1 MTEPPA
7 RRTARDRILGAALPL
22 AAAAATAL
30 VFAPAL
36 SNGFVNWDDQ
46 INFLNNPAY
55 RGLRWSNLRWMFT
68 TVLMGHYIPV
78 TWLTL
83 GLDYVVWGMEPFGY
97 HLTNVLLHA
106 ANAALVALLA
116 LRLLARAT
124 GASGTALRAGAL
136 AAALVFAIHPL
147 RAESV
152 AWITERRDVLSGFFF
167 LLTILLYVAAAERVG
182 APRRRLLAASV
193 ACYLLAMGSKSIV
206 MSLPLVLVVLDVYPL
221 RRLPGDPRT
230 WLRPVQRRL
239 WLEKLPYLVIAIAG
253 AVVAYHAV
261 AVNAFLTP
269 IERYP
274 WSARVGMVAF
284 SLWFY
289 ASKTVLP
296 LALSPLYELPA
307 TIDPLRGRFLLSLV
321 GSAAITVAGL
331 VLRRRWPAG
340 LATWVYYGIVIAPV
354 SGLVHAGHQLA
365 NDRYSYLSC
374 LGFAVLAGGGV
385 SVVVRWAATG
395 RLGPRTAR
403 LAAAGGALALAGLG
417 ALTWVQV
424 GAWHDSDTLWRTAI
438 EADPSCSICQA
449 NLGVTLVAAGQV
461 GLAKEHF
468 ERVVNLRPDR
478 IRTHLHL
485 GLALANLGQLQEA
498 VDQFQRVLARYPD
511 DAAALTNLAVT
522 LGLLGRHAEALEHLR
537 HAARVDP
544 AGANV
549 QANLGGALLELD
561 RPGEAL
567 HHYLRAV
574 ELDPKLPLARFGLA
588 RTYLALG
595 REDDAR
601 REQEVL
607 RRLDPRLADRLKL
620 PATGRSAALA
630 R

>member
-1 MTEPPA
+1 MTVLTA
-7 RRTARDRILGAALPL
+7 RRTARDRILDAAAPL
-22 AAAAATAL
+22 AAAAVTAL

-46 INFLNNPAY
+46 VNFLNNPAY
-55 RGLRWSNLRWMFT
+55 RGLRWTNLRWMFT

-97 HLTNVLLHA
+97 HLTNVVLHA
-106 ANAALVALLA
+106 ANAALVAVLA
-116 LRLLARAT
+116 RRLLARAT
-124 GASGTALRAGAL
+124 GASGTALRVGAL

-152 AWITERRDVLSGFFF
+152 AWLTERRDVLSGFFF
-167 LLTILLYVAAAERVG
+167 LLTILLYLTATERVG
-182 APRRRLLAASV
+182 APRCRLLAASV
-193 ACYLLAMGSKSIV
+193 VCYLLAMGSKSIV

-230 WLRPVQRRL
+230 WLRPAQRRL
-239 WLEKLPYLVIAIAG
+239 WLEKLPYLAIAVTG

-274 WSARVGMVAF
+274 WSARIGMVAF

-289 ASKTVLP
+289 VSKTVLP
-296 LALSPLYELPA
+296 LGLSPLYELPA
-307 TIDPLRGRFLLSLV
+307 TVDPLRGRFLLSLI
-321 GSAAITVAGL
+321 GSAAITVAVL

-385 SVVVRWAATG
+385 SVVVRWAAAG
-395 RLGPRTAR
+395 RLGPHVVR
-403 LAAAGGALALAGLG
+403 LAAAGGAVALAGLG
-417 ALTWVQV
+417 TLTWVQV
-424 GAWHDSDTLWRTAI
+424 RAWRDSDTLWRTAI

-449 NLGVTLVAAGQV
+449 NLGVTLMGAGQI
-461 GLAKEHF
+461 GLAKQHF
-468 ERVVNLRPDR
+468 ERVVDLRPDR

-485 GLALANLGQLQEA
+485 GLVLANLGQLQEA

-601 REQEVL
+601 REQEML
-607 RRLDPRLADRLKL
+607 RRLDPRLADRLNL